1 MIGLA
6 VSFIGGI
13 AAFHFFQFFPVSIIL
28 VCIVIIVLLFL
39 IQPNPSF
46 PHSGEFASR
55 GRNVDFWKKILSIVL
70 IFISGFIYSY
80 IRQETVPEIRLPG
93 ADTIVTG
100 TVIDV
105 PESSEGKIRFTIDDI
120 NIEGED
126 IRGRARLFILL
137 ERFFEK
143 GTSNYFVFS
152 PGDRIS
158 AVARLWEPGVFHNPG
173 VYSYDLKK
181 DGIVAT
187 GYIKQMRITGR
198 RKGVLEFINKK
209 RQRLGRIIDNSLSPD
224 NASFHKAILPGLK
237 RGISQD
243 MRDSF
248 SSTGLAHL
256 LSISGTHFG
265 LLAFIIFKFI
275 KTVIKFLP
283 MRFLT
288 RMTLYIT
295 PAQVAVILTLP
306 VLSLYALMSG
316 TSTPTIR
323 SFIMVFIF
331 MLALFLGRKGQWL
344 NSLSIAAIIILLW
357 RPDALFE
364 LSFILSFIAVLS
376 IGYVLEK
383 KTELENRNKEFE
395 LEYITEA
402 AGPSGAGYK
411 LVCRNF
417 MQKSFNSAKTGLM
430 ITIAAVFG
438 TAPVVA
444 VYFKQFPL
452 ISPVTNL
459 IVTPVVGFIVLPL
472 GFFSG
477 FSALLFNMSS
487 MPLSGLI
494 DTITHIT
501 LNFVKLFSNIP
512 YSNLHVP
519 EPSFIIIALYFF
531 SLIFIIKSKIKWRIL
546 PLILV
551 ISFYLVSPYLSAERF
566 RITFL
571 DIGQGDSSVVEL
583 PDKRVMLI
591 DGGSGGFDAGR
602 RVIAPY
608 LWSKGIRRVDFMVL
622 SHPHPDHYRGLI
634 YIMDNFKIGEIWLNG
649 RPVQP
654 SAETSSWMLTGAGE
668 FFQKMREEK
677 IPGKI
682 IRRGDV
688 LEAEKYSIYVLHP
701 YDEFYAD
708 SARGEFSSENSDSLV
723 LKIDTGDSSA
733 LFTGDIEAEAEENL
747 IYLGAWLKSDII
759 KVPHHGGRTSSS
771 EEFLKTVTPQI
782 AVVSAGKNNS
792 FGHPHGETVERYNEA
807 GVKLFRTDVDGAIT
821 VTSTGSLYEIKTYW
835 DSRFK
840 KVNGLKD
847 EIRNLRLLLRII

>member
-1 MIGLA
+1 MIILA

-28 VCIVIIVLLFL
+28 VCIAIIVLLFL
-39 IQPNPSF
+39 IQPDPSF
-46 PHSGEFASR
+46 PHSGEFDSR
-55 GRNVDFWKKILSIVL
+55 GRRVDFWKKILSIVL
-70 IFISGFIYSY
+70 IFLSGFIYSY
-80 IRQETVPEIRLPG
+80 IRQETVPEIRLPD

-105 PESSEGKIRFTIDDI
+105 PESSEGKIRFTIDDV

-143 GTSNYFVFS
+143 GTRNYFVFS

-198 RKGVLEFINKK
+198 GKGVLEFINKK

-383 KTELENRNKEFE
+383 KTELENRNKELE
-395 LEYITEA
+395 LEYITETA
-402 AGPSGAGYK
+402 EPSGAGYK

-417 MQKSFNSAKTGLM
+417 MQKSFNSVKTGLM

-459 IVTPVVGFIVLPL
+459 IVTPVIGFIVLPL

-477 FSALLFNMSS
+477 FSALLFNMPS
-487 MPLSGLI
+487 MPLSWLT
-494 DTITHIT
+494 DAITHVT
-501 LNFVKLFSNIP
+501 LNLVKTFSNIP

-531 SLIFIIKSKIKWRIL
+531 SLMFIIKSKVKWRIL
-546 PLILV
+546 PLVLV

-571 DIGQGDSSVVEL
+571 DVGQGDSSVVEL

-591 DGGSGGFDAGR
+591 DGGSDGFDAGR

-608 LWSKGIRRVDFMVL
+608 LWSKGIRRIDFMVL
-622 SHPHPDHYRGLI
+622 SHLHPDHYRGLI

-649 RPVQP
+649 RVIP
-654 SAETSSWMLTGAGE
+654 EAGE
-668 FFQKMREEK
+668 FFQKMQEEK
-677 IPGKI
+677 IPIKI
-682 IRRGDV
+682 LRRGDV
-688 LEAEKYSIYVLHP
+688 LEAEKYRIYVLHP

-708 SARGEFSSENSDSLV
+708 SARGEGSSENSDSLV
-723 LKIDTGDSSA
+723 LKIETGDSSA

-792 FGHPHGETVERYNEA
+792 FGHPHGETLERYNDA
-807 GVKLFRTDVDGAIT
+807 GIKLLRTDMDGAVT
-821 VTSTGSLYEIKTYW
+821 VTSTGSLHDIKTYW